1 MKLLDPADP
10 FFRPIWRRRAV
21 VIAPALWAAFEL
33 YSGNPGWALLF
44 GAAAGYAGWMLLGPG
59 NKAG

>member
-1 MKLLDPADP
+1 MKFLDPADP

-33 YSGNPGWALLF
+33 FSGNAFWALLF
-44 GAAAGYAGWMLLGPG
+44 GAAAGYAWWMLLGPG
-59 NKAG
+59 SKAS